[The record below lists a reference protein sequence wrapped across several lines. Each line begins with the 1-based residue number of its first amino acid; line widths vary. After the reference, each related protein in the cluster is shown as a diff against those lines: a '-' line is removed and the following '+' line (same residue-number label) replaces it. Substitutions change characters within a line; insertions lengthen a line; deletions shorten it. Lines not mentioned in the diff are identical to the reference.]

1 MMKKW
6 LSLVILATVISGCNS
21 SVQNSV
27 KNGEQNQEIVLK
39 GEKSMKTIEYKII
52 KKSSTPRDQVEY
64 MEGKK
69 ANLVFH
75 SDDKTEVEAFN
86 IEFEKLTGEEAPEFN
101 GVMLI
106 SKMGT
111 KSTGG
116 YSIEV
121 ETVTEG
127 DRYVEVTI
135 INKAPQGLATMAYTN
150 PFIIV
155 NIPNT
160 HKDLKIIEK

>member
-1 MMKKW
+1 MRKW
-6 LSLVILATVISGCNS
+6 LSLVILATLISGCNS
-21 SVQNSV
+21 NVQESV
-27 KNGEQNQEIVLK
+27 KSGESNQEIVIR
-39 GEKSMKTIEYKII
+39 GESAMNTIDYKII
-52 KKSSTPRDQVEY
+52 KKSSTPRDQEEY
-64 MEGKK
+64 MDGKK

-75 SDDKTEVEAFN
+75 SDDANEVKAFKV
-86 IEFEKLTGEEAPEFN
+86 EFEKLTGEESPEFS

-121 ETVTEG
+121 KSIVES
-127 DRYVEVTI
+127 DRYMEVTLQN
-135 INKAPQGLATMAYTN
+135 NKPNGLATMSFTN

-160 HKDLKIIEK
+160 HKDLQITEK